1 MNETAPW
8 LILGS
13 LLLGT
18 NDPMRT
24 SPLLQAYLLSGGGDV
39 RESLEQ
45 AGVPCRIVDD
55 FRSILPTGT
64 EMLSRACELGA
75 AWVAGRRSVPAPG
88 SWQPV
93 VTGPDMDPRT
103 FERLTAET
111 LIGLVV
117 GADQWIRLFTPFLDA
132 RGIEP
137 LAFALAAATKRGVEV
152 CIGYRLEADR
162 THAIARLLETMR
174 IEGDP
179 DRCEI
184 VSFSGDQFPHLKL
197 LIVDGVR
204 AYIGSANITYAGL
217 TKNYEVG
224 ALVDGTAVEVYELLL
239 DEVLGQRGRGGRDS
253 AHADR

>member
-1 MNETAPW
+1 
-8 LILGS
+8 
-13 LLLGT
+13 
-18 NDPMRT
+18 
-24 SPLLQAYLLSGGGDV
+24 
-39 RESLEQ
+39 
-45 AGVPCRIVDD
+45 
-55 FRSILPTGT
+55 
-64 EMLSRACELGA
+64 
-75 AWVAGRRSVPAPG
+75 
-88 SWQPV
+88 
-93 VTGPDMDPRT
+93 
-103 FERLTAET
+103 
-111 LIGLVV
+111 
-117 GADQWIRLFTPFLDA
+117 
-132 RGIEP
+132 
-137 LAFALAAATKRGVEV
+137 
-152 CIGYRLEADR
+152 
-162 THAIARLLETMR
+162 MR